1 MTELPQCELRI
12 VLDVKVEIDET
23 RNHRAAGEVDRLG
36 TGGHANLCSAS
47 DAGDAVPFDD
57 DAAALDRRCATAVD
71 DADVVE
77 YDAAHLHRLRGRERQ
92 CVRDDCGANHPSKRS
107 AHVWQARHSTSDIAW
122 QHGIADRNRESRR
135 YAEYFAV
142 AATIP

>member
-12 VLDVKVEIDET
+12 VLDVKVEIDQT
-23 RNHRAAGEVDRLG
+23 RNHRAPGQVDRFG
-36 TGGHANLCSAS
+36 TDGHANLCSAS

-77 YDAAHLHRLRGRERQ
+77 HYAAPRHRLRGRDRQ
-92 CVRDDCGANHPSKRS
+92 CVRDDGSANHPSKRS
-107 AHVWQARHSTSDIAW
+107 AHVWQARHSTSD
-122 QHGIADRNRESRR
+122 
-135 YAEYFAV
+135 
-142 AATIP
+142 TI